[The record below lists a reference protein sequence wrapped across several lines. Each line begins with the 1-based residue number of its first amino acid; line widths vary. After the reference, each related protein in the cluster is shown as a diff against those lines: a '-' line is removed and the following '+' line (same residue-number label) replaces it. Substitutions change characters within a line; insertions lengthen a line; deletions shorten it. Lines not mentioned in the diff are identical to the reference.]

1 MKKILFLFLTIII
14 ISGGFFTAGAEKKAE
29 IQITVMLNNTD
40 VSLEAQVM
48 LLQGYTPTMLNPG
61 DKKYVSLEPG
71 DYQITVLLPEKKK
84 EVLPVVEKITVKPGE
99 EKNITFNLQAMQA
112 MQAMQAGPGKQPTG
126 MAAGRVSK
134 KNEDKFEPKD
144 ATEAQLRKALE
155 AEDEKLRKSAF
166 YELYK
171 RRDTPFLGEM
181 LSHQKGAVRELSLTQ
196 LYNLTAEWGSPTG
209 PIDDNR
215 PEIIKCLQDSH
226 LPARIKAMQI
236 MDNYRDFPD
245 EAVPVLIKAL
255 KARKSEVRLSAAR
268 SLGGITE
275 SQSKSVVEG
284 LAEAARNDSEAGVR
298 KQALHSLGRIKVSDS
313 LVYEAL
319 AGALSDEDRD
329 VRRESARVIAELG
342 ASASMLKKIT
352 SGLKDSDPQ
361 VRRNLLRAMQGLDS
375 ADLKAVIHPV
385 AELIEDKDRYVRIQA
400 VRVIGSAGP
409 AGAEVLPALINALSD
424 KRVEVIQEAART
436 LNALGSQQAQKALP
450 ELLEL
455 LSAGTSGLGYDTV
468 FAVSSAVTTIGKPA
482 IPSLLEL
489 LSHGNFE
496 VRAQSANIL
505 GRIGPDAEEA
515 VPGLTSIYKN
525 ENEHDAARRE
535 AYFAIEHIT
544 GEKPEL

>member
-1 MKKILFLFLTIII
+1 MKKIFFLFLTIII
-14 ISGGFFTAGAEKKAE
+14 ISGGFFSAGAEEKAE
-29 IQITVMLNNTD
+29 IQVTVMLNNTD

-48 LLQGYTPTMLNPG
+48 LLQGYTPTMLKPG
-61 DKKYVSLEPG
+61 EKKYVSLEPG

-84 EVLPVVEKITVKPGE
+84 EVLPIMEKITVEPGE
-99 EKNITFNLQAMQA
+99 EKNITFNLQAMPT
-112 MQAMQAGPGKQPTG
+112 MQAGPGRQPTG
-126 MAAGRVSK
+126 MAAGKVSK

-144 ATEAQLRKALE
+144 ATEAQLREALE
-155 AEDEKLRKSAF
+155 AEDEKLQKSAF
-166 YELYK
+166 NELYK
-171 RRDTPFLGEM
+171 RRKLSFLGEM

-196 LYNLTAEWGSPTG
+196 LYNLTAEWGSPSS

-215 PEIIKCLQDSH
+215 PKIIKCLQDPH

-255 KARKSEVRLSAAR
+255 KDPEPEVRLSAAR

-284 LAEAARNDSEAGVR
+284 LADAIRNDSEAGVR
-298 KQALHSLGRIKVSDS
+298 KQALHSLGRIKVADS
-313 LVYEAL
+313 LVYESL
-319 AGALSDEDRD
+319 AGALSDEDRE

-342 ASASMLKKIT
+342 ASASMLKEIT
-352 SGLKDSDPQ
+352 AGLKDSDPQ
-361 VRRNLLRAMQGLDS
+361 VRRNLLRALQGLDS

-424 KRVEVIQEAART
+424 ERREVIQEAART

-455 LSAGTSGLGYDTV
+455 LSAGTSALGYNTV
-468 FAVSSAVTTIGKPA
+468 SAVSTVVTTIGEPA
-482 IPSLLEL
+482 VPSLVEL
-489 LSHGNFE
+489 LSHDNFE
-496 VRAQSANIL
+496 VRAQSASIL
-505 GRIGPDAEEA
+505 GRIGPGAEEA
-515 VPGLTSIYKN
+515 VPVLTGIYQN

-535 AYFAIEHIT
+535 AYNALRHIT
-544 GEKPEL
+544 GKKPEL